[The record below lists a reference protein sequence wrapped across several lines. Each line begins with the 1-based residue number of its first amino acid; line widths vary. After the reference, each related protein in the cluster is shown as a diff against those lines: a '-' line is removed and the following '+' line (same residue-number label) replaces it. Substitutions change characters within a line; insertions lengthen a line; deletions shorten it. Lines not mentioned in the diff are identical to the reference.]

1 MEEEKKN
8 PSFAKAMAGKSKIA
22 ESEEKT
28 LEFWRENNIFE
39 KSLKQTENN
48 EPYIF
53 YDGPPFATGIAHY
66 GHLLQ
71 SVLKDAVP
79 RYATMKGQYVRR
91 VWGWDCHGLPIENL
105 IEKELGLEHKKDIE
119 TYGVEKFNQAAK
131 DSVLRYDADWK
142 KIIPRFGRWI
152 DMENSYKT
160 MDWKYTE
167 SVWWAFKT
175 LFDKGLIYEGYKP
188 MHICPRCETTL
199 AASEVSM
206 NYQNVKDLSVTA
218 KFELVD
224 EPGTFVLAWT
234 TTPWTLPGNVA
245 LAVGKGISY
254 VKATRKK
261 QQEKRETDGVRLK
274 EGETYILAK
283 ERLGD
288 VLKDEEYE
296 IIEEF
301 AGETLLGKSYK
312 PLFDYYANDK
322 KLPQRKNG
330 WKIYNADFVT
340 TETGTGV
347 VHIAPAFGEDDMELG
362 KKEILPFVQH
372 VGMDGIF
379 KHEVFD
385 FEGMSVKPKSSDE
398 KTRLGT
404 DIAVIKYLQ
413 DHGTF
418 FSKEKI
424 EHSYPLCWRC
434 DTPLL
439 NYATSSWFVK
449 VTAIK
454 DEMIQA
460 NSEIR
465 WVPETMKD
473 GRFGKWL
480 EGARD
485 WAISRSRYWG
495 APIPV
500 WKCQKCDK
508 VKVVGSLAALHQDTK
523 LHNRYLVMR
532 HGEADSNATNTVSSR
547 VENPTHLTEKGRK
560 QVEETAEDL
569 KGEKF
574 DFVFASDFM
583 RTKETV
589 EIMAEKFKISPDK
602 IIFDPRLREIDTGE
616 YDGKSVEEY
625 HRQFANF
632 MERFTKRSPCG
643 ENIHDVRKRAMDFLF
658 ETDQKMEGKNIL
670 IVTHEYVLWMLDTTT
685 KGLSDKETYD
695 IRMNTEGYARNAGV
709 MEITFSSY
717 PHGSDY
723 EINLHRPYI
732 DDIVLSCDCGGEMK
746 RVPEVFDCWF
756 ESGSMPYAQFHYPF
770 ENEKEFEHNFPA
782 NFIAEAVDQTRGWF
796 YNMLVLS
803 VGLFGRSSFQ
813 NVVTTGLVLSE
824 DGKQK
829 LSKKLK
835 NYPDPSYVM
844 NQYGADSLRYYL
856 LSAPIVHGED
866 LKFSEK
872 GVDEIYKKIIVR
884 LQNVVAF
891 YELYAGPA
899 SAQAMAGKDKKEE
912 LVFPKSAHILDEWIF
927 ARLGEVRVEVEN
939 AMEKYELDRAVRPI
953 SLFVD
958 DLSTWYLQN
967 SRERLK
973 GKEGSDADSVT
984 AREILRY
991 VLFEFAKIIAP
1002 FTPFVAEEV
1011 YQKVKPFGAAQ
1022 GKESVHLESW
1032 STLETLKDDPILAL
1046 MNETRKIVSLGLEAR
1061 AKGALKVRQP
1071 LKKIT
1076 LKAELKPLFAVPIG
1090 KEFLALI
1097 ADRVN
1102 VKDVSFDKISEDVLL
1117 DTEITAELKEEGTLR
1132 EFIRNVQELRKK
1144 EELNPN
1150 DREQTLLVSTDESGQ
1165 KFLKKFKKEIQKA
1178 TLFSEMEF
1186 TEIENGT
1193 KAGTDEFSVTIAVK
1207 KGVKARQG

>member
-1 MEEEKKN
+1 MEEEKNIN
-8 PSFAKAMAGKSKIA
+8 PAAAKAMAGKVKIA
-22 ESEEKT
+22 EIEEKT
-28 LEFWRENNIFE
+28 LAFWRENNIFE
-39 KSLKQTENN
+39 KSLKQTKDN
-48 EPYIF
+48 EPFIF
-53 YDGPPFATGIAHY
+53 YDGPPFATGLPHY

-71 SVLKDAVP
+71 GVLKDAVP
-79 RYATMKGQYVRR
+79 RYATMKGRYVRR

-142 KIIPRFGRWI
+142 KIVPRMGRWI
-152 DMENSYKT
+152 DMEQSYKT

-199 AASEVSM
+199 AASEVTL
-206 NYQNVKDLSVTA
+206 NYQEVKDLSVTV

-245 LAVGKGISY
+245 LAVGEGVAYAK
-254 VKATRKK
+254 VK
-261 QQEKRETDGVRLK
+261 V
-274 EGETYILAK
+274 GEEFYILAK
-283 ERLGD
+283 ERLVD
-288 VLKDEEYE
+288 IFKDTPYE
-296 IIEEF
+296 IVEEF
-301 AGETLLGKSYK
+301 TGKDLIGKSYK
-312 PLFDYYANDK
+312 PLFDYYSSDK
-322 KLPQRKNG
+322 KLAQRKNG
-330 WKIYNADFVT
+330 WKIYHGDFVT

-362 KKEILPFVQH
+362 KANFLPFVQH
-372 VGMDGIF
+372 VGMDGNF
-379 KHEVFD
+379 KPEVLD
-385 FEGMSVKPKSSDE
+385 FAGMAVKPKSDDE

-404 DIAVIKYLQ
+404 DIAIIKYLQ

-439 NYATSSWFVK
+439 NYAASSWFVR

-454 DEMIQA
+454 DEMIKA
-460 NSEIR
+460 NGEIH
-465 WVPETMKD
+465 WIPETMRD

-500 WKCQKCDK
+500 WKCEKCDK
-508 VKVVGSLAALHQDTK
+508 LKVAGSIGALHQDAK
-523 LHNRYLVMR
+523 LRNRYLVMR
-532 HGEADSNATNTVSSR
+532 HGEAESNTENIISSR
-547 VENPTHLTEKGRK
+547 ASDPIHLTEKGKK
-560 QVEETAEDL
+560 QTEETAENL
-569 KGEKF
+569 KEEKF
-574 DFVFASDFM
+574 DMIFASDFV

-589 EIMAEKFKISPDK
+589 EIIAKKFKIPANK
-602 IIFDPRLREIDTGE
+602 IIFDPRLREIDTG
-616 YDGKSVEEY
+616 DLNGKSVEEY
-625 HRQFANF
+625 HRQFPS
-632 MERFTKRSPCG
+632 MLGRFEKKPEGG
-643 ENIHDVRKRAMDFLF
+643 ESIRDVRARAMEFLF
-658 ETDQKMEGKNIL
+658 ETDKKFQKKNIL
-670 IVTHEYVLWMLDTTT
+670 IVTHEYVFWMLDATI
-685 KGLSDKETYD
+685 KGLSDKEACELKE
-695 IRMNTEGYARNAGV
+695 NTEEYAKNAGTA
-709 MEITFSSY
+709 EIAFLPY

-732 DDIVLSCDCGGEMK
+732 DEITLSCDCGGEMK

-770 ENEKEFEHNFPA
+770 ENEKEFENNFPA

-803 VGLFGRSSFQ
+803 VGLFGRSSFK
-813 NVVTTGLVLSE
+813 NVITTGMILAE
-824 DGKQK
+824 DGQK
-829 LSKKLK
+829 MSKKLK
-835 NYPDPSYVM
+835 NYPDPMQVI
-844 NQYGADSLRYYL
+844 QKYGADSLRYYL
-856 LSAPIVHGED
+856 LQAPVVHGED
-866 LKFSEK
+866 LNFSEK

-884 LQNVVAF
+884 LENVVAF
-891 YELYAGPA
+891 YELYADPA
-899 SAQAMAGKDKKEE
+899 SALATADKKKKED

-939 AMEKYELDRAVRPI
+939 AMDKYELDRAVRPI

-973 GKEGSDADSVT
+973 GKTSSEENDADSVA
-984 AREILRY
+984 ARETLRY
-991 VLFEFAKIIAP
+991 VLREFSKIIAP
-1002 FTPFVAEEV
+1002 FVPFVAEEA
-1011 YQKVKPFGAAQ
+1011 YQKVKDAKGS
-1022 GKESVHLESW
+1022 ESVHLEKW
-1032 STLETLKDDPILAL
+1032 PQLETLEDDPILSL

-1076 LKAELKPLFAVPIG
+1076 LKAEAKPLFAVPVG

-1097 ADRVN
+1097 AERVN
-1102 VKDVSFDKISEDVLL
+1102 VKEVAFDKIDGEVLL
-1117 DTEITAELKEEGTLR
+1117 DSEITPELKEEGILR

-1144 EELNPN
+1144 EELNPR
-1150 DREQTLLVSTDESGQ
+1150 DRERILLVSTDEAG
-1165 KFLKKFKKEIQKA
+1165 KNFLNTYEKEIKKA
-1178 TLFSEMEF
+1178 TLFAGMEYGN
-1186 TEIENGT
+1186 IEKGE
-1193 KAGTDEFSVTIAVK
+1193 KAGGEDFAITIAIK
-1207 KGVKARQG
+1207 K

>member
-1 MEEEKKN
+1 MEEAQK
-8 PSFAKAMAGKSKIA
+8 KSKIA

-28 LEFWRENNIFE
+28 LAFWRENNIFE

-48 EPYIF
+48 EPFIF
-53 YDGPPFATGIAHY
+53 YDGPPFATGMPHP
-66 GHLLQ
+66 GHILQ
-71 SVLKDAVP
+71 GVLKDAVP

-91 VWGWDCHGLPIENL
+91 VWGWDCHGLPIENMV
-105 IEKELGLEHKKDIE
+105 EKELGLEHKKDIE
-119 TYGVEKFNQAAK
+119 IYGIEKFNQFAN

-142 KIIPRFGRWI
+142 KAVPRIGRWI

-167 SVWWAFKT
+167 SIWWAFKT

-199 AASEVSM
+199 AASEVSL
-206 NYQNVKDLSVTA
+206 NYQNVKDLSVTV

-245 LAVGKGISY
+245 LAVGKGIDY
-254 VKATRKK
+254 LKVKSKKEKGKSTATDA
-261 QQEKRETDGVRLK
+261 EKMK
-274 EGETYILAK
+274 EGETYIIAK
-283 ERLGD
+283 ERIGD
-288 VLKDEEYE
+288 VLKGEEYE

-301 AGETLLGKSYK
+301 AGETLIGKSYK
-312 PLFDYYANDK
+312 PLFDYYASDK

-372 VGMDGIF
+372 VGMDGVF

-385 FEGMSVKPKSSDE
+385 FEGMSVKPKSDDE

-404 DIAVIKYLQ
+404 DIAIIKYLQ
-413 DHGTF
+413 DHETY

-439 NYATSSWFVK
+439 NYAASSWFVK

-454 DEMIQA
+454 DEMIRA

-465 WVPETMKD
+465 WVPETMRD

-500 WKCQKCDK
+500 WKCQKCNK
-508 VKVVGSLAALHQDTK
+508 VKVAGSLLSLHQDTK
-523 LHNRYLVMR
+523 LRNRYSVMR
-532 HGEADSNATNTVSSR
+532 HGEAESNATNTVSSR

-560 QVEETAEDL
+560 QVEETAESL

-574 DFVFASDFM
+574 DMVFASDFV

-602 IIFDPRLREIDTGE
+602 IIFDPRLREINTGE
-616 YDGKSVEEY
+616 YDGKSVEAY
-625 HRQFANF
+625 HRQFADF
-632 MERFTKRSPCG
+632 MERFTKRPPGG

-658 ETDQKMEGKNIL
+658 ETDKKMEGKNIL

-685 KGLSDKETYD
+685 KGLSDKETYEV
-695 IRMNTEGYARNAGV
+695 RMNTEGYARNAGV
-709 MEITFSSY
+709 TEVAFSSY

-732 DDIVLSCDCGGEMK
+732 DEIILSCDCGGQMK

-770 ENEKEFEHNFPA
+770 ENEKEFERNFPA
-782 NFIAEAVDQTRGWF
+782 DFIAEAVDQTRGWF

-803 VGLFGRSSFQ
+803 IGLFGRAPFE
-813 NVVTTGLVLSE
+813 NVITTGLIMAE
-824 DGKQK
+824 DGQK
-829 LSKKLK
+829 ISKRLK
-835 NYPDPSYVM
+835 NYADPMEMV
-844 NQYGADSLRYYL
+844 QKYGADSLRYYL
-856 LSAPIVHGED
+856 LSTPVVHGED
-866 LKFSEK
+866 LNFSEK

-891 YELYAGPA
+891 YELYAG
-899 SAQAMAGKDKKEE
+899 DKKEE
-912 LVFPKSAHILDEWIF
+912 LAFPKSAHILDEWIF

-984 AREILRY
+984 AREMLRY
-991 VLFEFAKIIAP
+991 VLFEFSKIIAP
-1002 FTPFVAEEV
+1002 FVPFVAEEV
-1011 YQKVKPFGAAQ
+1011 YQKVKDSKA
-1022 GKESVHLESW
+1022 KESVHLELW
-1032 STLETLKDDPILAL
+1032 STIETLKDDPILAL

-1076 LKAELKPLFAVPIG
+1076 LKAELKSLFAVPIG

-1102 VKDVSFDKISEDVLL
+1102 VKDVAFDKISEEVLL
-1117 DTEITAELKEEGTLR
+1117 DTEITPELKEEGTLR

-1150 DREQTLLVSTDESGQ
+1150 DREQTLLVSTDETGQ
-1165 KFLKKFKKEIQKA
+1165 KFLNKFKKEIKKA
-1178 TLFSEMEF
+1178 TLFADLEF
-1186 TEIENGT
+1186 ADLSKGE
-1193 KAGTDEFSVTIAVK
+1193 KAGSEDFAAMIALK
-1207 KGVKARQG
+1207 KS

>member
-28 LEFWRENNIFE
+28 LAFWRENNIFE
-39 KSLKQTENN
+39 KSLSQTEDN

-53 YDGPPFATGIAHY
+53 YDGPPFATGLPHY

-79 RYATMKGQYVRR
+79 RYETMKGQYVRR

-131 DSVLRYDADWK
+131 ESVLRYDADWK

-152 DMENSYKT
+152 DMESSYKT

-199 AASEVSM
+199 AASEVTL
-206 NYQNVKDLSVTA
+206 NYKNVKDLSVTV

-245 LAVGKGISY
+245 LAVGEGIIYNKIKMKDESLNI
-254 VKATRKK
+254 V
-261 QQEKRETDGVRLK
+261 
-274 EGETYILAK
+274 AK
-283 ERLGD
+283 ERLAD

-296 IIEEF
+296 VIEEF
-301 AGETLLGKSYK
+301 AGEKLIGRSYK
-312 PLFDYYANDK
+312 PLFDYYASDK
-322 KLPQRKNG
+322 KLLQRKNG
-330 WKIYNADFVT
+330 WKIYSADFVT

-379 KHEVFD
+379 KPEVFD
-385 FEGMSVKPKSSDE
+385 FAEMSVKPKSDDE
-398 KTRLGT
+398 KIRLGT
-404 DIAVIKYLQ
+404 DIAIIKYLQ
-413 DHGTF
+413 DHGTY

-439 NYATSSWFVK
+439 NYAASSWFVR

-454 DEMIQA
+454 DEMIKA

-465 WVPETMKD
+465 WVPETMRD

-500 WKCQKCDK
+500 WKCAKCDK
-508 VKVVGSLAALHQDTK
+508 IKVAGSFSMLRQDAK
-523 LHNRYLVMR
+523 PRNRYFVMR
-532 HGEADSNATNTVSSR
+532 HGEAESNATNTVSSC
-547 VENPTHLTEKGRK
+547 VGNPTHLTEKGKK
-560 QVEETAEDL
+560 QVEEVALDL
-569 KGEKF
+569 TNEKI
-574 DFVFASDFM
+574 DMIFASDFI

-589 EIMAEKFKISPDK
+589 NIIAEKFHIAPDD
-602 IIFDPRLREIDTGE
+602 IIFDSRLREIDTGS
-616 YDGKSVEEY
+616 YDGKSVAEY
-625 HRQFANF
+625 HSQFSNF
-632 MERFTKRSPCG
+632 MERFEKRSDGG
-643 ENIHDVRKRAMDFLF
+643 ESIRDVRKRAMDFLF
-658 ETDQKMEGKNIL
+658 ETDKKMEGKNIL
-670 IVTHEYVLWMLDTTT
+670 IVTHEYVLWMLDTTVR
-685 KGLSDKETYD
+685 GLTDKEAYD
-695 IRMNTEGYARNAGV
+695 LRENTEGYARNAAV
-709 MEITFSSY
+709 VPVSFLPY

-723 EINLHRPYI
+723 EFNLHRPYI
-732 DDIVLSCDCGGEMK
+732 DEVTLSCDCGGEMK

-803 VGLFGRSSFQ
+803 VGLFGRAPFQ
-813 NVVTTGLVLSE
+813 NVITTGMILAE
-824 DGKQK
+824 DGQK
-829 LSKKLK
+829 MSKKLK
-835 NYPDPSYVM
+835 NYPDPISIIEK
-844 NQYGADSLRYYL
+844 YGADSLRVYL
-856 LSAPIVHGED
+856 LSAPVVHGED
-866 LKFSEK
+866 LNFSEK
-872 GVDEIYKKIIVR
+872 GVDEIYKKIVVR

-891 YELYAGPA
+891 YELYAG
-899 SAQAMAGKDKKEE
+899 DKKEE

-939 AMEKYELDRAVRPI
+939 AMEKYELDRAVRPL

-973 GKEGSDADSVT
+973 GKEGSDADST
-984 AREILRY
+984 SARGTLRY
-991 VLFEFAKIIAP
+991 VLFEFSKILAP
-1002 FTPFVAEEV
+1002 FTPFIAEEI
-1011 YQKVKPFGAAQ
+1011 YQKVKDRK
-1022 GKESVHLESW
+1022 GKESVHLEKW
-1032 STLETLKDDPILAL
+1032 PQVETLKDDPILSL

-1061 AKGALKVRQP
+1061 AKGAIKVRQP

-1076 LKAELKPLFAVPIG
+1076 LKSEAKPLFAVPVG
-1090 KEFLALI
+1090 KAFLSLI

-1102 VKDVSFDKISEDVLL
+1102 VKDVAFDSIATEVEL
-1117 DTEITAELKEEGTLR
+1117 DTEITPELKEEGILR
-1132 EFIRNVQELRKK
+1132 EFIRNVQELRKTEDLSPTDK
-1144 EELNPN
+1144 
-1150 DREQTLLVSTDESGQ
+1150 EQTLLVSTDDIGK
-1165 KFLKKFKKEIQKA
+1165 KFLKKFAKEIKKA
-1178 TLFSEMEF
+1178 TLFAEMEHS
-1186 TEIENGT
+1186 EIEDGV
-1193 KAGTDEFSVTIAVK
+1193 KAGLEDIVITIAVK
-1207 KGVKARQG
+1207 K

>member
-1 MEEEKKN
+1 MEEEKNTN
-8 PSFAKAMAGKSKIA
+8 PAAAKAVAGKVKIS
-22 ESEEKT
+22 EIEEKT
-28 LEFWRENNIFE
+28 LVFWRENNIFE
-39 KSLKQTENN
+39 KSLKQTEDN
-48 EPYIF
+48 EPFIF
-53 YDGPPFATGIAHY
+53 YDGPPFATGLPHY

-71 SVLKDAVP
+71 GVLKDAVP
-79 RYATMKGQYVRR
+79 RYATMKGRYVRR

-119 TYGVEKFNQAAK
+119 IYGVEKFNQAAK

-142 KIIPRFGRWI
+142 KIVPSMGRWI

-199 AASEVSM
+199 AASEVTL
-206 NYQNVKDLSVTA
+206 NYQDVKDLSVTV

-224 EPGTFVLAWT
+224 ESHSAGGSAGQARTFVLAWT

-245 LAVGKGISY
+245 LAVGEGVAY
-254 VKATRKK
+254 VKVKSKKEKVKSATENDK
-261 QQEKRETDGVRLK
+261 LK
-274 EGETYILAK
+274 EGELYILGK
-283 ERLGD
+283 ERLAE

-296 IIEEF
+296 IVEEF
-301 AGETLLGKSYK
+301 TGKELIGEAYK
-312 PLFDYYANDK
+312 PLFDYYSSDK
-322 KLPQRKNG
+322 KLAQRKNG
-330 WKIYNADFVT
+330 WKIYHGDFVT

-362 KKEILPFVQH
+362 KTNFLPFVQH
-372 VGMDGIF
+372 VGMDGNF
-379 KHEVFD
+379 KPEVLD
-385 FEGMSVKPKSSDE
+385 FAGMSVKPKSDDE
-398 KTRLGT
+398 KTRLST
-404 DIAVIKYLQ
+404 DIAIIKYLQ

-439 NYATSSWFVK
+439 NYAASSWFVR

-454 DEMIQA
+454 DEMIKI
-460 NSEIR
+460 NGEIN
-465 WVPETMKD
+465 WVPATMRD

-500 WKCQKCDK
+500 WKCEKCDK
-508 VKVVGSLAALHQDTK
+508 LKVMGSISALHQDAK
-523 LHNRYLVMR
+523 LRNRYVVMR
-532 HGEADSNATNTVSSR
+532 HGEADSNATNTISSR

-560 QVEETAEDL
+560 QTEEAAESL
-569 KGEKF
+569 KEEKF
-574 DFVFASDFM
+574 DMVFASDFV

-589 EIMAEKFKISPDK
+589 EIIAKKLKIPAGK
-602 IIFDPRLREIDTGE
+602 IIFDPRLREIDTG
-616 YDGKSVEEY
+616 DLNGKSVEEY
-625 HRQFANF
+625 HRQFPTTL
-632 MERFTKRSPCG
+632 ERFEKKPEGG
-643 ENIHDVRKRAMDFLF
+643 ENIRDVRARAMEFLF
-658 ETDQKMEGKNIL
+658 ETDKKFEKKNIL
-670 IVTHEYVLWMLDTTT
+670 IITHEYVLWMLDATT
-685 KGLSDKETYD
+685 KGLSDKEACELKE
-695 IRMNTEGYARNAGV
+695 NTEGYAKNAGTT
-709 MEITFSSY
+709 EIAFLPY

-732 DDIVLSCDCGGEMK
+732 DVTLLSCDCGGEMK

-770 ENEKEFEHNFPA
+770 ATADDGKNENDFEHNFPA

-803 VGLFGRSSFQ
+803 IGLFGRSPFK
-813 NVVTTGLVLSE
+813 NVITTGMILAE
-824 DGKQK
+824 DGQK
-829 LSKKLK
+829 MSKKLK
-835 NYPDPSYVM
+835 NYPDPMEVI
-844 NQYGADSLRYYL
+844 QKYGADSLRYYL
-856 LSAPIVHGED
+856 LQAPVVHGED
-866 LKFSEK
+866 LNFSEK

-891 YELYAGPA
+891 YELYAG
-899 SAQAMAGKDKKEE
+899 DKRED

-939 AMEKYELDRAVRPI
+939 AMDKYELDRAVRPL

-973 GKEGSDADSVT
+973 GKTSSEENDADSVS
-984 AREILRY
+984 ARETLRY
-991 VLFEFAKIIAP
+991 VLREFSKIIAP
-1002 FTPFVAEEV
+1002 FVPFVAEET
-1011 YQKVKPFGAAQ
+1011 YQKVKDNK
-1022 GKESVHLESW
+1022 GKESVHLEEW
-1032 STLETLKDDPILAL
+1032 SRVETLEGDPILSL

-1061 AKGALKVRQP
+1061 AKGSLKVRQP

-1076 LKAELKPLFAVPIG
+1076 LKMEAKPLFAVPVG

-1097 ADRVN
+1097 AERVN
-1102 VKDVSFDKISEDVLL
+1102 VKEVAFDKIEGEVLL
-1117 DTEITAELKEEGTLR
+1117 DAEITPELKEEGILR

-1144 EELNPN
+1144 EELNPA
-1150 DREQTLLVSTDESGQ
+1150 DRERTLLVSTDDIG
-1165 KFLKKFKKEIQKA
+1165 KNFLNKYEKEIKRA
-1178 TLFSEMEF
+1178 TLFAGMEYE
-1186 TEIENGT
+1186 TIEKGT
-1193 KAGTDEFSVTIAVK
+1193 KAGGEDFNITIAIK
-1207 KGVKARQG
+1207 K

>member
-1 MEEEKKN
+1 MFTMEEEKKSTPN
-8 PSFAKAMAGKSKIA
+8 RVKIS
-22 ESEEKT
+22 EIEEKT
-28 LEFWRENNIFE
+28 LAFWRENNIFE
-39 KSLKQTENN
+39 KSLEQTKDN
-48 EPYIF
+48 EPFIF
-53 YDGPPFATGIAHY
+53 YDGPPFATGLPHH
-66 GHLLQ
+66 GHILQ
-71 SVLKDAVP
+71 GVLKDAVP
-79 RYATMKGQYVRR
+79 RYETMNGRYVRR

-119 TYGVEKFNQAAK
+119 IYGVEKFNQAAK

-142 KIIPRFGRWI
+142 KIVPRMGRWI

-167 SVWWAFKT
+167 SIWWAFKT
-175 LFDKGLIYEGYKP
+175 LFDKGLVYEGYKP

-199 AASEVSM
+199 AASEVSL
-206 NYQNVKDLSVTA
+206 NYQNIKDISVTV
-218 KFELVD
+218 KFELID

-245 LAVGKGISY
+245 LAVGEGVAY
-254 VKATRKK
+254 VKVK
-261 QQEKRETDGVRLK
+261 V
-274 EGETYILAK
+274 GEEFYILGK
-283 ERLGD
+283 ERLTD
-288 VLKDEEYE
+288 VLKDTPHE
-296 IIEEF
+296 IVEEF
-301 AGETLLGKSYK
+301 TGKALIGKSYK
-312 PLFDYYANDK
+312 PLFDYYASDK

-330 WKIYNADFVT
+330 WKIYAADFVT

-379 KHEVFD
+379 KPEVMD
-385 FEGMSVKPKSSDE
+385 FPGMSVKPKSDDE

-404 DIAVIKYLQ
+404 DIAIIKYLQ

-439 NYATSSWFVK
+439 NYAASSWFVR

-454 DEMIQA
+454 DEMIKV
-460 NSEIR
+460 NGEIR
-465 WVPETMKD
+465 WVPETMRD

-500 WKCQKCDK
+500 WKCEKCNK
-508 VKVVGSLAALHQDTK
+508 VKVVGSIGALHQDAK
-523 LHNRYLVMR
+523 LRNRYLVMR

-547 VENPTHLTEKGRK
+547 VENPTHLTTKGRE
-560 QVEETAEDL
+560 QVEETAESL

-574 DFVFASDFM
+574 DFIFASDFV

-589 EIMAEKFKISPDK
+589 EIIAKKFNISADK
-602 IIFDPRLREIDTGE
+602 IIFDSRLREIGTGDF
-616 YDGKSVEEY
+616 DGKNVKEY
-625 HRQFANF
+625 HGYFSNF
-632 MERFTKRSPCG
+632 MERFEKKPEGG
-643 ENIHDVRKRAMDFLF
+643 ESIHDVQKRAMEFLF
-658 ETDQKMEGKNIL
+658 ETDKKLEGKNVL
-670 IVTHEYVLWMLDTTT
+670 VVTHEYVLWMLDATA
-685 KGLSDKETYD
+685 KGLSDKEAYD
-695 IRMNTEGYARNAGV
+695 LRTNTEGYARNAGV
-709 MEITFSSY
+709 MEINFLPY
-717 PHGSDY
+717 PHGNDY

-732 DDIVLSCDCGGEMK
+732 DGIVLSCDCGGEMK

-770 ENEKEFEHNFPA
+770 ENEKEFDHNFPA

-803 VGLFGRSSFQ
+803 VGLFGRAPFE
-813 NVVTTGLVLSE
+813 NVITTGMILAE
-824 DGKQK
+824 DGQK
-829 LSKKLK
+829 MSKKLK
-835 NYPDPSYVM
+835 NYPDPVDIIEK
-844 NQYGADSLRYYL
+844 YGADSLRYYL
-856 LSAPIVHGED
+856 LSTPVVHGED
-866 LKFSEK
+866 LNFSEK

-891 YELYAGPA
+891 YELYAG
-899 SAQAMAGKDKKEE
+899 DKKED
-912 LVFPKSAHILDEWIF
+912 LVFPKSGHILDEWIF

-939 AMEKYELDRAVRPI
+939 AMDKYELDRAVRPI

-973 GKEGSDADSVT
+973 GKEGSDEDSMI
-984 AREILRY
+984 AREMLRY
-991 VLFEFAKIIAP
+991 VLSEFAKMIAP
-1002 FTPFVAEEV
+1002 FMPFVAEEI
-1011 YQKVKPFGAAQ
+1011 YQKVKPLDPAR
-1022 GKESVHLESW
+1022 GKCSVHLENW
-1032 STLETLKDDPILAL
+1032 SQVETLKDDPILAL

-1076 LKAELKPLFAVPIG
+1076 LKQEAKSLFAVPIG

-1097 ADRVN
+1097 SERVN
-1102 VKDVSFDKISEDVLL
+1102 VKDVAFDKIEGEVLL
-1117 DTEITAELKEEGTLR
+1117 DTEITPELKEEGILR
-1132 EFIRNVQELRKK
+1132 DFIRNVQELRKK
-1144 EELNPN
+1144 EDLNPA
-1150 DREQTLLVSTDESGQ
+1150 DRERTLLVSTDEAGQ
-1165 KFLKKFKKEIQKA
+1165 KFLKKFEKEIKKA
-1178 TLFSEMEF
+1178 TLFA
-1186 TEIENGT
+1186 EIEYTSASAADT
-1193 KAGTDEFSVTIAVK
+1193 KEDLNASLAIK
-1207 KGVKARQG
+1207 K